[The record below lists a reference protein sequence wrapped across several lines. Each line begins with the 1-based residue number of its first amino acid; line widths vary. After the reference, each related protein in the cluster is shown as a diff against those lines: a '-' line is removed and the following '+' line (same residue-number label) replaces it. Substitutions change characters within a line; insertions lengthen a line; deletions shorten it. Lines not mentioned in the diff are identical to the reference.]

1 MLRAAICDDEENLLR
16 IMQRSIDTA
25 FHRAKF
31 ACTLDAFP
39 SGTALLEAH
48 QREPYDI
55 LFLDIYMPNQS
66 GFEIAKAVR
75 QQNEETLLIF
85 VTSQDALVYN
95 SLDYRP
101 FQFVRKGKSDS
112 VTTEL
117 AAVTRKLV
125 HYFRENEQIELDLG
139 VGERRSVAY
148 REISYLKSS
157 LHYIEYHLSNGE
169 CLRVRQSMADAKQ
182 QLESHAFVQIHRQY
196 IINLRAIERISV
208 TNSNVRLYS
217 GELLSISKSH
227 YDAVMERYR
236 LHKRETT

>member
-1 MLRAAICDDEENLLR
+1 MLRAAICDDEENLLH
-16 IMQRSIDTA
+16 IMERAIDTA
-25 FHRAKF
+25 FSRAHF
-31 ACTLDAFP
+31 DCLLDAFP
-39 SGTALLEAH
+39 SGVELLRAH
-48 QREPYDI
+48 QKEPYDI
-55 LFLDIYMPNQS
+55 LFLDIYMPDQS

-75 QQNEETLLIF
+75 QQTEDTLLVF

-125 HYFRENEQIELDLG
+125 HYFREKEQIELDLG

-157 LHYIEYHLSNGE
+157 LHYIEYHLANGE

-182 QLESHAFVQIHRQY
+182 KLEAHDFVQIHRQY

-208 TNSNVRLYS
+208 TNSNVKLFS
-217 GELLSISKSH
+217 GELLSIGKSH
-227 YDAVMERYR
+227 YNTVMERYR
-236 LHKRETT
+236 IHKRDM